1 MKRRKVKGVKRDYGV
16 ALFGEASDGHPLGF
30 FGGEDPELFCV
41 IG

>member
-1 MKRRKVKGVKRDYGV
+1 MKGRKGKEVKRDYRV
-16 ALFGEASDGHPLGF
+16 AVFGEAGDGHPLGF